1 MNVEKMNVEEKENM
15 GDGDY
20 LEVKGLRKYFPVRKG
35 LFKRIAG
42 QVKAVD
48 GVSFSMRRGETL
60 GIVGESGCGKSTVG
74 RAMIHLIAPT
84 SGSIHFDGQDVG
96 AMLRADAKSLRRR
109 MQIIFQDP
117 YGSLNPRLTVKEIV
131 GEGVR
136 FHGLAQGKK
145 ALDSYVA
152 DVLVEAG
159 LLPEHRYRYPH
170 EFSGGQRQRICIA
183 RAIAI
188 KPEVIVCDE
197 PVSALDVS
205 IQSQVLN
212 TLKDLQER
220 EKLTYLFIT
229 HDLSVVKFISDRVVI
244 MYLGKVMEVAPTAA
258 IFDNPLHPYSK
269 ALLSSIP
276 MPDPTR
282 KTEQV
287 LLEGD
292 IPSPVNPPTGCRF
305 HTRCPQA
312 VEICSRSEPPMM
324 DEGDGHSVACFLYK
338 RGGDDAGK

>member
-1 MNVEKMNVEEKENM
+1 MMKGKGNM
-15 GDGDY
+15 TGGDY
-20 LEVKGLRKYFPVRKG
+20 GDYIEVKGLKKYFPVRKG
-35 LFKRIAG
+35 LFKRVVG

-60 GIVGESGCGKSTVG
+60 GIVGESGCGKSTIG
-74 RAMIHLIAPT
+74 SAMIRLIEPT
-84 SGSIHFDGQDVG
+84 SGSVHLDGQDVG
-96 AMLRADAKSLRRR
+96 AMLRSNAKSLRRR

-131 GEGVR
+131 GEGAR

-152 DVLVEAG
+152 DVLTEAG
-159 LLPEHRYRYPH
+159 LLPEHRHRYPH

-183 RAIAI
+183 RAIAVR
-188 KPEVIVCDE
+188 PEVIVCDE

-244 MYLGKVMEVAPTAA
+244 MYLGKMMEVAPTSAV
-258 IFDNPLHPYSK
+258 FDNPLHPYAK

-292 IPSPVNPPTGCRF
+292 IPSPVNPPPGCRF

-312 VEICSRSEPPMM
+312 MEICSRSEPLMT
-324 DEGDGHSVACFLYK
+324 DEGNGHGVACFLYG
-338 RGGDDAGK
+338 RGGGPA

>member
-1 MNVEKMNVEEKENM
+1 MTGES
-15 GDGDY
+15 Y
-20 LEVKGLRKYFPVRKG
+20 IEVKELKKYFPVRKG
-35 LFKRIAG
+35 LFKRVVG

-60 GIVGESGCGKSTVG
+60 GIVGESGCGKSTLG
-74 RAMIHLIAPT
+74 RAMIRLIDPT
-84 SGSIHFDGQDVG
+84 SGSVRFDGRDVG
-96 AMLRADAKSLRRR
+96 DMLRSGARKSLRRR

-136 FHGLAQGKK
+136 FHGLAQGRK

-152 DVLVEAG
+152 DILVKAG

-183 RAIAI
+183 RAIAVR
-188 KPEVIVCDE
+188 PEVIVCDE

-212 TLKDLQER
+212 TLKDLQEQ

-229 HDLSVVKFISDRVVI
+229 HDLSVVKFISDRVAI
-244 MYLGKVMEVAPTAA
+244 MYLGKVVETAPTAA
-258 IFDNPLHPYSK
+258 VFENPLHPYAK
-269 ALLSSIP
+269 ALLASIP
-276 MPDPTR
+276 IPDPAR
-282 KTEQV
+282 RTEQV

-292 IPSPVNPPTGCRF
+292 IPSPVNPPSGCRF

-312 VEICSRSEPPMM
+312 ERICSRAEPPMT
-324 DEGDGHSVACFLYK
+324 EAWEGHSVACFLYGA
-338 RGGDDAGK
+338 GG

>member
-1 MNVEKMNVEEKENM
+1 MGNMNDHSYIKVTELK
-15 GDGDY
+15 
-20 LEVKGLRKYFPVRKG
+20 KYFPVRKG
-35 LFKRIAG
+35 LFKRIVG

-60 GIVGESGCGKSTVG
+60 GIVGESGCGKSTIG
-74 RAMIHLIAPT
+74 RAMIRLIDPT
-84 SGSIHFDGQDVG
+84 SGSVHLGGQDVG
-96 AMLRADAKSLRRR
+96 AMLRTDAKNLRKR

-183 RAIAI
+183 RAIAVR
-188 KPEVIVCDE
+188 PEVIVCDE

-244 MYLGKVMEVAPTAA
+244 MYLGKVMEIAPTSAV
-258 IFDNPLHPYSK
+258 FDNPLHPYAK

-292 IPSPVNPPTGCRF
+292 IPSPVNPPPGCRF
-305 HTRCPQA
+305 HTRCPHA
-312 VEICSRSEPPMM
+312 MEICSRSEPPMM
-324 DEGDGHSVACFLYK
+324 DEGGGHGAACFLYG
-338 RGGDDAGK
+338 RR

>member
-1 MNVEKMNVEEKENM
+1 MEA
-15 GDGDY
+15 
-20 LEVKGLRKYFPVRKG
+20 LTKYFPVRKG
-35 LFKRIAG
+35 FFKRVVG

-60 GIVGESGCGKSTVG
+60 GIVGESGCGKSTIG
-74 RAMIHLIAPT
+74 RTMIHLLEPT
-84 SGSIHFDGQDVG
+84 SGSVRFGGQDVG
-96 AMLRADAKSLRRR
+96 EMLRTDAKSLRRR

-131 GEGVR
+131 GEGVK
-136 FHGLAQGKK
+136 FHGLARGKK

-159 LLPEHRYRYPH
+159 LLPEHRHRYPH

-183 RAIAI
+183 RAIAVR
-188 KPEVIVCDE
+188 PEVIVCDE

-220 EKLTYLFIT
+220 ERLTYLFIT

-244 MYLGKVMEVAPTAA
+244 MYLGKMMEIAPTAA
-258 IFDNPLHPYSK
+258 IFDNPLHPYAK

-292 IPSPVNPPTGCRF
+292 IPSPINPPSGCRF

-312 VEICSRSEPPMM
+312 MERCSQSEPPMT
-324 DEGDGHSVACFLYK
+324 DAGEGHGVACFLY
-338 RGGDDAGK
+338 GP

>member
-1 MNVEKMNVEEKENM
+1 MT
-15 GDGDY
+15 DGEHGKY
-20 LEVKGLRKYFPVRKG
+20 IEVKELKKYFPVRKG
-35 LFKRIAG
+35 LFKRVVG

-48 GVSFSMRRGETL
+48 GISFSVRRGETL
-60 GIVGESGCGKSTVG
+60 GIVGESGCGKSTIG
-74 RAMIHLIAPT
+74 RTMIHLLTPT
-84 SGSIHFDGQDVG
+84 SGSVRFGGQDVG
-96 AMLRADAKSLRRR
+96 ALLRTDAKSLRRR

-145 ALDSYVA
+145 ALDAYVA

-183 RAIAI
+183 RAIAVR
-188 KPEVIVCDE
+188 PEVIVCDE

-244 MYLGKVMEVAPTAA
+244 MYLGKMMEIAPTAA
-258 IFDNPLHPYSK
+258 VFDNPLHPYAK

-276 MPDPTR
+276 IPDPTR

-292 IPSPVNPPTGCRF
+292 IPSPVNPPSGCRF

-312 VEICSRSEPPMM
+312 MGICSRGEPPMT
-324 DEGDGHSVACFLYK
+324 DAGDGHGVACFLY
-338 RGGDDAGK
+338 GKG

>member
-1 MNVEKMNVEEKENM
+1 VTNDAYIQVEA
-15 GDGDY
+15 
-20 LEVKGLRKYFPVRKG
+20 LTKYFPVRKG
-35 LFKRIAG
+35 FFKRVVG

-60 GIVGESGCGKSTVG
+60 GIVGESGCGKSTIG
-74 RAMIHLIAPT
+74 RTMIHLLEPT
-84 SGSIHFDGQDVG
+84 SGSVRFGGQDVG
-96 AMLRADAKSLRRR
+96 EMLRTDAKSLRRR

-131 GEGVR
+131 GEGVK
-136 FHGLAQGKK
+136 FHGLARGKK

-159 LLPEHRYRYPH
+159 LLPEHRHRYPH

-183 RAIAI
+183 RAIAVR
-188 KPEVIVCDE
+188 PEVIVCDE

-220 EKLTYLFIT
+220 ERLTYLFIT

-244 MYLGKVMEVAPTAA
+244 MYLGKMMEIAPTAA
-258 IFDNPLHPYSK
+258 IFDNPLHPYAK

-292 IPSPVNPPTGCRF
+292 IPSPINPPSGCRF

-312 VEICSRSEPPMM
+312 MERCSQSEPPMT
-324 DEGDGHSVACFLYK
+324 DAGEGHGVACFLY
-338 RGGDDAGK
+338 GP

>member
-1 MNVEKMNVEEKENM
+1 M
-15 GDGDY
+15 GNADDHSY
-20 LEVKGLRKYFPVRKG
+20 IEVKGLKKYFPVRKG
-35 LFKRIAG
+35 LFKRIVG

-60 GIVGESGCGKSTVG
+60 GIVGESGCGKSTIG
-74 RAMIHLIAPT
+74 RAMIHLIDPT
-84 SGSIHFDGQDVG
+84 SGRVRFDGQDVG
-96 AMLRADAKSLRRR
+96 EMLRADAKNLRRR

-159 LLPEHRYRYPH
+159 LLPEQRYRYPH

-183 RAIAI
+183 RAIAVR
-188 KPEVIVCDE
+188 PEVIICDE

-212 TLKDLQER
+212 TLKGLQER

-244 MYLGKVMEVAPTAA
+244 MYLGKMMEVAPTAA
-258 IFDNPLHPYSK
+258 IFDNPLHPYAK

-282 KTEQV
+282 KTEQA

-292 IPSPVNPPTGCRF
+292 IPSPVNPPLGCRF

-312 VEICSRSEPPMM
+312 MKICSRSEPPMT
-324 DEGDGHSVACFLYK
+324 DEGDGHGVACFLYG
-338 RGGDDAGK
+338 RAGR

>member
-1 MNVEKMNVEEKENM
+1 
-15 GDGDY
+15 
-20 LEVKGLRKYFPVRKG
+20 
-35 LFKRIAG
+35 
-42 QVKAVD
+42 
-48 GVSFSMRRGETL
+48 
-60 GIVGESGCGKSTVG
+60 
-74 RAMIHLIAPT
+74 
-84 SGSIHFDGQDVG
+84 
-96 AMLRADAKSLRRR
+96 
-109 MQIIFQDP
+109 
-117 YGSLNPRLTVKEIV
+117 
-131 GEGVR
+131 
-136 FHGLAQGKK
+136 LAQGKK
-145 ALDSYVA
+145 DLDSYVA

-183 RAIAI
+183 RAIAV

-244 MYLGKVMEVAPTAA
+244 MYLGKMMEIAPTAA
-258 IFDNPLHPYSK
+258 VFDNPLHPYAK

-292 IPSPVNPPTGCRF
+292 VPSPVNPPSGCRF

-312 VEICSRSEPPMM
+312 MEVCSRSEPPMT
-324 DEGDGHSVACFLYK
+324 DKADGHSVACFLYGTG
-338 RGGDDAGK
+338 R